1 MKILLEDPSCPPK
14 LPINFTY
21 QSLMLQLNVLNVFM
35 CLTALNDPYND
46 HYLNNDKQVI
56 LNDLEYSLRA
66 TYSI

>member
-35 CLTALNDPYND
+35 CLTALNNPYND
-46 HYLNNDKQVI
+46 HYLNTQGVTHWYHDSSAI
-56 LNDLEYSLRA
+56 LIS
-66 TYSI
+66 